1 LPAEKRQEGWRG
13 VTLVAITYVYF
24 LIFAQFAF
32 LKRLAEIGIAGNYLK
47 MVMGAMAAG
56 GILASLLA
64 PRIVGASAQRRLQIA
79 FPPALSPQRGLAGK
93 LPAVATEFSHRPAP
107 PYTSRRKPSH
117 AVAADMRNHQIRTS
131 GYRHAG
137 A

>member
-79 FPPALSPQRGLAGK
+79 FSACALAAAWLGGK
-93 LPAVATEFSHRPAP
+93 ASGGCHR
-107 PYTSRRKPSH
+107 
-117 AVAADMRNHQIRTS
+117 I
-131 GYRHAG
+131 
-137 A
+137 